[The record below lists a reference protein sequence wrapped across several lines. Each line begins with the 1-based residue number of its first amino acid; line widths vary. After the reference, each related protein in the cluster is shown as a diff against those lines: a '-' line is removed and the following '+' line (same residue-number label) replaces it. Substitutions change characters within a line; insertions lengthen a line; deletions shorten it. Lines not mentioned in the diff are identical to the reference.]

1 MSTGFVQASDRIT
14 THDEATSRTGTR
26 PTNVFLVQDLEITS
40 RTRTLADGDL
50 DALRAVA
57 GWIDAFVSKPHKD
70 LGRTGPVCPFVP
82 GALERKTLWLAPER
96 VADRTTLDVVQLV
109 KSYKKQFQ
117 DAQPI
122 DGDGVNYKAIV
133 VAFTDLSADRAKDF
147 FDEVLK
153 QLAVPSYADD
163 GLVLG
168 AFYEG
173 NQGTAIYNRSFRP
186 FTPPVP
192 FLLMRHAVVS
202 DWKFFLDDRD
212 WLDLWAKRYG
222 ASGVHALA
230 EELRRLPWRE
240 TRD

>member
-1 MSTGFVQASDRIT
+1 MLSCPSLTRI
-14 THDEATSRTGTR
+14 S
-26 PTNVFLVQDLEITS
+26 V
-40 RTRTLADGDL
+40 
-50 DALRAVA
+50 ALGLCVH
-57 GWIDAFVSKPHKD
+57 SC
-70 LGRTGPVCPFVP
+70 LGRWNARHSGSHPSASPTGPQ
-82 GALERKTLWLAPER
+82 
-96 VADRTTLDVVQLV
+96 LDVVQLV